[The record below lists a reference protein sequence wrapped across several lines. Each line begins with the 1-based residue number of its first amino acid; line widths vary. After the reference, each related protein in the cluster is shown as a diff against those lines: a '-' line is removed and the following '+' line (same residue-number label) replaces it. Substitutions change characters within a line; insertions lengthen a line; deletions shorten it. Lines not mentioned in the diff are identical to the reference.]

1 MNLVIDIGNSRIKA
15 FLLAKDEVIRE
26 TVFSVDPIENISR
39 FVAEEQ
45 VDNAMVSASGNVEV
59 EFLNYLNTNFKT
71 LLFDHH
77 TKLPIRNKYRT
88 PETLGKDRLAAVVG
102 AFELY
107 PSEPS
112 LVVDLGTCVT
122 YDAIDSDGNYYG
134 GSISPGLKMRCKA
147 MHHFTARLP
156 EIEPAEI
163 DFQVGFDTVSS
174 LLTGVILGLSYEVDG
189 FIQQYQ
195 RKYKE
200 LNVILTGGDA
210 DLVSK
215 YIKSTFIINKR
226 IALLGLNKILRN
238 NV

>member
-1 MNLVIDIGNSRIKA
+1 
-15 FLLAKDEVIRE
+15 
-26 TVFSVDPIENISR
+26 
-39 FVAEEQ
+39 
-45 VDNAMVSASGNVEV
+45 
-59 EFLNYLNTNFKT
+59 
-71 LLFDHH
+71 
-77 TKLPIRNKYRT
+77 
-88 PETLGKDRLAAVVG
+88 
-102 AFELY
+102 
-107 PSEPS
+107 
-112 LVVDLGTCVT
+112 
-122 YDAIDSDGNYYG
+122 
-134 GSISPGLKMRCKA
+134 